1 MANIAKIKNF
11 DIANGK
17 GIRVSVFFSGC
28 NHHCKNCFN
37 QELWDFHIGVPFTK
51 ELYES
56 SIKPLITEHIAGLS
70 ILGGEPLDPQ
80 NIFATFELIRL
91 FSNDFPDKDIWLWTG
106 YKYTKLLE
114 DFSLAPILHSIFDKI
129 DVLIDGP
136 YIEEQKDL
144 SLSFKGSANQTTIYM
159 NAKLSRERLYLND

>member
-37 QELWDFHIGVPFTK
+37 QELWDFDIGVPFTK
-51 ELYES
+51 EFYKS
-56 SIKPLITEHIAGLS
+56 NIKPLITEHIDGLS

-91 FSNDFPDKDIWLWTG
+91 FSNDFPDKNIWLWTG
-106 YKYTKLLE
+106 YKYTELLE

-136 YIEEQKDL
+136 YIEEQRDL
-144 SLSFKGSANQTTIYM
+144 SLLFKGSSNQTTIHM
-159 NAKLSRERLYLND
+159 NKNFFKKDLGLCD